1 MSTELP
7 SPTDLPSQWLNRAAE
22 QWPEELL
29 ISGPESL
36 TYQEVQQRV
45 NALAAWAQE
54 QGIQKGDR
62 IVLVIPNRIETVLL
76 TLAGLQQGI
85 IFTVLNNQTQPEGL
99 ARILSQCEPKALF
112 LDNSTAHLTETAGAV
127 PVVSVDSDE
136 WNRILSHHTEQLV
149 SAEIQGDDIA
159 FLVFTSGS
167 TGTPRGVILT
177 HSNVGFV
184 SPAIMQ
190 RLRYQAGDRIGIFLP
205 LAFDYSLYQ
214 IFYACMSGACLF
226 IGKPEMV
233 GPELPKII
241 AREEITVLPGVPTL
255 IAALIK
261 MQRYRPTALPHLRM
275 ITNTGDHLPRAYVE
289 QIHKL
294 LPQVQVFPMFG
305 LTECKR
311 VSILLPEEIAA
322 HPDSVGRPLDGTLV
336 FAVDEE
342 GRPLPSGTP
351 GELAIQGPHVTQGY
365 WRAPEET
372 AKRFRPID
380 GVLTLFSGDQG
391 SVDAEGYITF
401 HSRSDFVIKHRGTRL
416 SPAEVEEAACSIPQI
431 LTAGCIKDDQKDRLV
446 LFITTNEES
455 LNEAQVLAALAERL
469 EMGKVPDRVIFVA
482 ELPRTG
488 NQKLD
493 RKALRNLLTQL

>member
-1 MSTELP
+1 MSTEPP
-7 SPTDLPSQWLNRAAE
+7 SPPDLPSQWLNKATE
-22 QWPEELL
+22 QWPTHLL
-29 ISGPESL
+29 ISGPENL
-36 TYQEVQQRV
+36 TYQEVQQQV
-45 NALAAWAQE
+45 NALAVWAQE
-54 QGIQKGDR
+54 QGFQKGDR
-62 IVLVIPNRIETVLL
+62 IVLAIPNRIETVLL
-76 TLAGLQQGI
+76 TLAALQQGI
-85 IFTVLNNQTQPEGL
+85 IFTVLNNQIQPEGL

-112 LDNSTAHLTETAGAV
+112 LDKSTEHLAETADTV
-127 PVVSVDSDE
+127 PVISVDSED
-136 WNRILSHHTEQLV
+136 WNNILAHRTEKPLPV
-149 SAEIQGDDIA
+149 EIQGDDIA

-177 HSNVGFV
+177 HDNVGFV
-184 SPAIMQ
+184 SPAIMA
-190 RLRYQAGDRIGIFLP
+190 RLHYQVADRIGIFLP

-214 IFYACMSGACLF
+214 IFYACMSGANLY
-226 IGKPEMV
+226 IGRPEMV

-261 MQRYRPTALPHLRM
+261 MQRYRPTALPNLRM

-311 VSILLPEEIAA
+311 VSILLSEEIET
-322 HPDSVGRPLDGTLV
+322 HPDSVGRPLDGTTV
-336 FAVDEE
+336 FTVDED
-342 GRPLPSGTP
+342 GHPQPAGLP
-351 GELAIQGPHVTQGY
+351 GELVIQGPHVTRGY

-380 GVLTLFSGDQG
+380 GTLTLFSGDQG

-431 LTAGCIKDDQKDRLV
+431 LTAGCIKDDQRDLLF
-446 LFITTNEES
+446 LFITTNEEN

-493 RKALRNLLTQL
+493 RKALRNLLTQQ